1 MKLRRAQIPAILWT
15 LFIASS
21 CLLPASAFKSFSFDS
36 LIQVDKLVHLVLY
49 ITFVV
54 LWYLAWPSWKTN
66 YSFILLV
73 IGILYG
79 VLIEILQSE
88 MSLGRSYDVADI
100 LANTAGAILGVI
112 LIPFISRKLP
122 LIKKYLPF
130 LDKLY

>member
-36 LIQVDKLVHLVLY
+36 LIQLDKLVHLILY
-49 ITFVV
+49 ITFVI
-54 LWYLAWPSWKTN
+54 LWYLAWPKWKRS
-66 YSFILLV
+66 YSYVLLV
-73 IGILYG
+73 VGIMYG

-88 MSLGRSYDVADI
+88 MSLGRSYDIADI
-100 LANTAGAILGVI
+100 LANTIGAILGVI
-112 LIPFISRKLP
+112 LIPFISLKLP

>member
-66 YSFILLV
+66 YSFILLI